1 MASNIE
7 MKARVEDAPG
17 LRARALD
24 LTPHEVF
31 VLEQVDTFF
40 HCQTGRLKLRQFA
53 DGSAELIAYQ
63 RPNTLGARE
72 SIYYRTPT
80 ADGAGLLQAL
90 TSSLGIQTVVRKRR
104 EVMLVGQSRIHLDAV
119 ESLGDF
125 MEIEVVMEPG
135 QSAAD
140 GESILA
146 DLMDKLAIAPE
157 HCIAGAYADFIA
169 EASA

>member
-7 MKARVEDAPG
+7 MKARVEDPVA
-17 LRARALD
+17 LRQRALALNPND
-24 LTPHEVF
+24 VY

-63 RPNTLGARE
+63 RPNTQGARE
-72 SIYYRTPT
+72 SVYYRTPT

-90 TSSLGIQTVVRKRR
+90 TASLGIKTIVRKRR

-125 MEIEVVMEPG
+125 MEIEVVLEPD
-135 QSAAD
+135 QSASD
-140 GESILA
+140 GETILA
-146 DLMDKLAIAPE
+146 DLMQKLAIASE
-157 HCIAGAYADFIA
+157 HCIAGAYADFI
-169 EASA
+169 E